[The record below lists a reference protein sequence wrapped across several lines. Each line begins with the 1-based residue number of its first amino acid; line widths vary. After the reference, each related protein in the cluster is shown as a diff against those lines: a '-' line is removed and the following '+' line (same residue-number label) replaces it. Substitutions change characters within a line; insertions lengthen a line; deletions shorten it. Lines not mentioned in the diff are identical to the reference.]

1 MRRFQVRR
9 KGSDG
14 PVYNA
19 YAPDRLME
27 LTVSHGTFTAVPGDY
42 VIEVATGRILIVPAR
57 FFDRAW
63 EDLTAMA
70 EKAKKAAPPVK
81 VEAAPEHVA
90 EHETLVVEEADE
102 DLPELLEEEATPAV
116 VPASDEE
123 LWAMTA
129 RTLADMAV
137 GYQINTKS
145 LRTKK
150 QLIDAIRAAER
161 G

>member
-27 LTVSHGTFTAVPGDY
+27 LTVSNGTFTAVPGDY

-70 EKAKKAAPPVK
+70 EKAKKKVELPPVK
-81 VEAAPEHVA
+81 TPPAPEP
-90 EHETLVVEEADE
+90 EPVVEDADE
-102 DLPELLEEEATPAV
+102 DLGEPLEEDATPAV
-116 VPASDEE
+116 VPPSDEE

-129 RTLADMAV
+129 RALADMAV
-137 GYQINTKS
+137 GYQINTKP